1 MGCAWIVNRMPLS
14 PENMLKALYDTLPDP
29 VLVVDASRRILAANP
44 ATAEKFGY
52 TADELVGMNAVGLY
66 ASSKDADEIGN
77 VLYPLSR
84 EVKSVHRRLDL
95 RRKDGRVFPSEL
107 TVSRIELADGETF
120 GSVALVR
127 DLSEIYRVQEQRLR
141 AEAILNTALD
151 TISEGFVVYD
161 DQDRLML
168 CNDAYREIYSLS
180 APAIKIGNTFESV
193 LRYGLEHGQYPDAGD
208 TAEAQEEWLQQR
220 LERHNNPGEPFI
232 QHINPD
238 RTMLVEERITDEN
251 FRVGVRTDV
260 TALSKIRSE
269 AEQLG
274 LIIEG
279 VKQEVYLIS
288 VKDGRIISANKSARD
303 NLQYNM
309 EELRALNPLD
319 LNVGHS
325 PMEIAE
331 RIAPIVSGESK
342 VIVTETC
349 HRRKDGSTY
358 DCRVRLEMM
367 DNMPDPVILAFAE
380 DITERRGIERALAR
394 REHEFQTLVQN
405 IPDFITRARP
415 DTTLTYVND
424 NYARFVGLPPD
435 KMIGR
440 RFLDFVPEEEQA
452 ELLLHLSSLSPERP
466 LKVSEQPMVN
476 GAGEG
481 FWYQWSNL
489 MVFEND
495 EPDEL
500 VSVGRDISEI
510 RDAQTR
516 IASQSRAL
524 ELRNDALEQFSGI
537 VSHDLKAPL
546 RQIRLFADMIAEDV
560 EAGKTDEL
568 ATFSGY
574 ISERSDSMERM
585 ISSLL
590 AYSQLAYQRIN
601 PEVVRLSDVVTAA
614 WDNLAVNA
622 EEADAELVSDAD
634 IAVRGDFHLLT
645 QLFQNL
651 FANSIKYH
659 QEGQSVAIRVYAKT
673 VEGGVKVAVEDNGIG
688 VDPAHSERIFG
699 VFQRLHLDE
708 KLYSG
713 TGIGLALCRRI
724 AQSHDGDIQLDTSFE
739 KGARF
744 IVSLPA

>member
-1 MGCAWIVNRMPLS
+1 MPLS

-52 TADELVGMNAVGLY
+52 EPHELVGMSAVGLY
-66 ASSKDADEIGN
+66 ASSTDAEEIGN
-77 VLYPLSR
+77 VLYPLSP
-84 EVKSVHRRLDL
+84 EAMSIHRRLDL
-95 RRKDGRVFPSEL
+95 RRKDGSVFPSEL
-107 TVSRIELADGETF
+107 TVSRIELPDGKAF

-127 DLSEIYRVQEQRLR
+127 DLSEIYKVQEQRLR

-151 TISEGFVVYD
+151 TISEGFVIYD

-168 CNDAYREIYSLS
+168 CNDAYREIYALS
-180 APAIKIGNTFESV
+180 GPAIKIGNRFESV
-193 LRYGLEHGQYPDAGD
+193 LRYGLEHGQYPEAGD
-208 TAEAQEEWLQQR
+208 TAEEQEEWIRQR
-220 LERHNNPGEPFI
+220 LERHNKPGDPFV
-232 QHINPD
+232 QRINPD

-279 VKQEVYLIS
+279 VEQEVYLIS

-303 NLQYNM
+303 NLQYTM
-309 EELRALNPLD
+309 EELRVLNPLD

-325 PMEIAE
+325 PMDIAE
-331 RIAPIVSGESK
+331 RIAPIISGESK

-358 DCRVRLEMM
+358 DCRVRLELM
-367 DNMPDPVILAFAE
+367 DNVPDPVILAFAE
-380 DITERRGIERALAR
+380 DVTELREIERALAR
-394 REHEFQTLVQN
+394 KEHEFQTLVRN
-405 IPDFITRARP
+405 LPDFITRATP
-415 DTTLTYVND
+415 DSTLTYVND
-424 NYARFVGLPPD
+424 HYARFVGLSAD
-435 KMIGR
+435 QMIGR
-440 RFLDFVPEEEQA
+440 KFLDFVPEEHQPVLIA
-452 ELLLHLSSLSPERP
+452 HISSLSPSKP
-466 LKVSEQPMVN
+466 LKTSEQPMVN
-476 GAGEG
+476 SSGEQ
-481 FWYQWSNL
+481 FWYLWSNL
-489 MVFEND
+489 MVFED
-495 EPDEL
+495 GVPVEL

-510 RDAQTR
+510 REAQTR

-560 EAGKTDEL
+560 EAGKTDDL
-568 ATFSGY
+568 AKFSGY
-574 ISERSDSMERM
+574 ISDRSNSMERM

-601 PEVVRLSDVVTAA
+601 PEIIRLSEVVSAA

-622 EEADAELVSDAD
+622 GEAEAKLVSEADISVRAD
-634 IAVRGDFHLLT
+634 RHLLT

-651 FANSIKYH
+651 FANSIKYR
-659 QEGQSVAIRVYAKT
+659 QQGQPAVIRVTART
-673 VEGGVKVAVEDNGIG
+673 GQGGVTISVEDNGIG

-699 VFQRLHLDE
+699 VFQRLHMDE

-724 AQSHDGDIQLDTSFE
+724 AESHEGGIVLDTSYRD
-739 KGARF
+739 GARF
-744 IVSLPA
+744 VVTLPA

>member
-1 MGCAWIVNRMPLS
+1 MPLS

-29 VLVVDASRRILAANP
+29 VLVVDANRCILAANP

-66 ASSKDADEIGN
+66 ASSTDAEAIGN
-77 VLYPLSR
+77 ALYPLSR
-84 EVKSVHRRLDL
+84 EANSIHRRLDL
-95 RRKDGRVFPSEL
+95 RRKDGSVFPSEL
-107 TVSRIELADGETF
+107 TVSPIKLADGEAL

-127 DLSEIYRVQEQRLR
+127 DLSEIYRVQGQRLR
-141 AEAILNTALD
+141 AETILNTALD

-161 DQDRLML
+161 DKDRLML

-193 LRYGLEHGQYPDAGD
+193 VRYGLEHGQYPDAGD
-208 TAEAQEEWLQQR
+208 TAEAREEWLRQR

-232 QHINPD
+232 QHVNPD

-251 FRVGVRTDV
+251 FRVGMRTDV

-279 VKQEVYLIS
+279 VEQEVYLIS

-309 EELRALNPLD
+309 EELRVLNPLD

-358 DCRVRLEMM
+358 DCRVRLELM
-367 DNMPDPVILAFAE
+367 DNVPDPVILAFAE
-380 DITERRGIERALAR
+380 DITERREIERALAR
-394 REHEFQTLVQN
+394 KEHEFQTLVRN
-405 IPDFITRARP
+405 LPDFISRATP
-415 DTTLTYVND
+415 DSTLTYVND
-424 NYARFVGLPPD
+424 NYARFVGLPSD
-435 KMIGR
+435 QMIGR
-440 RFLDFVPEEEQA
+440 RFIDFVPEKHRP
-452 ELLLHLSSLSPERP
+452 ELIAYLSSLSPQKP
-466 LKVSEQPMVN
+466 LKSTEQLMVN
-476 GAGEG
+476 ASGEQ

-489 MVFEND
+489 MVFED
-495 EPDEL
+495 GVPVEL

-510 RDAQTR
+510 REAQTR

-560 EAGKTDEL
+560 QAGKTDEL

-601 PEVVRLSDVVTAA
+601 PETVRLCDVVAAA

-622 EEADAELVSDAD
+622 EEADAQLVSDAD
-634 IAVRGDFHLLT
+634 IAVRADFHLLT

-651 FANSIKYH
+651 FANSIKYRR
-659 QEGQSVAIRVYAKT
+659 EGHSVAIRVDAMT
-673 VEGGVKVAVEDNGIG
+673 VEGGVRIAVEDNGIG
-688 VDPAHSERIFG
+688 IDPAQSERIFG

>member
-1 MGCAWIVNRMPLS
+1 MPLS

-44 ATAEKFGY
+44 ATAEKFGF
-52 TADELVGMNAVGLY
+52 AAHELVGMNAVGLY
-66 ASSKDADEIGN
+66 ASSKDAEEIGN
-77 VLYPLSR
+77 ALYPLSR
-84 EVKSVHRRLDL
+84 EAKSIHRRLDL
-95 RRKDGRVFPSEL
+95 RRKDGSVFPSEL
-107 TVSRIELADGETF
+107 TVSPIQLADGEAL

-127 DLSEIYRVQEQRLR
+127 DLSEIYREQEQRLR

-180 APAIKIGNTFESV
+180 APAIKVGNTFESV
-193 LRYGLEHGQYPDAGD
+193 LRYGLGHGQYPDAGD
-208 TAEAQEEWLQQR
+208 NAEAQEEWLQQR
-220 LERHNNPGEPFI
+220 LERHNDPGEPFI

-288 VKDGRIISANKSARD
+288 VKDGRIINANKSARD
-303 NLQYNM
+303 NLQYSM

-358 DCRVRLEMM
+358 DCRVRLELM
-367 DNMPDPVILAFAE
+367 DNVPDPVILAFAD
-380 DITERRGIERALAR
+380 DITERREIERALAR
-394 REHEFQTLVQN
+394 KEHEFQTLVRN
-405 IPDFITRARP
+405 LPDFISRATP
-415 DTTLTYVND
+415 DSTLTYVND
-424 NYARFVGLPPD
+424 NYARFVGLPAD

-440 RFLDFVPEEEQA
+440 KFLDFVPEEHRP
-452 ELLLHLSSLSPERP
+452 ELIAYISSLSPQKP
-466 LKVSEQPMVN
+466 LKSAEQLMVN
-476 GAGEG
+476 GSGEQ

-489 MVFEND
+489 MVFED
-495 EPDEL
+495 GVPVEL

-510 RDAQTR
+510 REAQTR

-560 EAGKTDEL
+560 ESGKTDEL

-574 ISERSDSMERM
+574 ISDRSEAMERM

-622 EEADAELVSDAD
+622 GEAGAELVSDAD
-634 IAVRGDFHLLT
+634 VAVRADLHLLT

-651 FANSIKYH
+651 FGNSIKYR
-659 QEGQSVAIRVYAKT
+659 QQGQPAVIRVTART
-673 VEGGVKVAVEDNGIG
+673 GQDSVTIAVEDNGIG

-699 VFQRLHLDE
+699 VFQRLHMDE

-724 AQSHDGDIQLDTSFE
+724 AESHDGGIVLDTSYRD
-739 KGARF
+739 GARF
-744 IVSLPA
+744 IVTLPA